1 MAGVISLG
9 AETAYASKPNI
20 QRPGQQADANTAETE
35 AAARDNDSYALP
47 VINAG
52 QSANGTTTNPLISLD
67 AADLAIVSNAQSAT
81 DEPKPSIPWR
91 GN

>member
-1 MAGVISLG
+1 MAVVSLS
-9 AETAYASKPNI
+9 AEAVYASKPNI

-35 AAARDNDSYALP
+35 AAARMQDEYANLP
-47 VINAG
+47 INAG
-52 QSANGTTTNPLISLD
+52 QSANGTTTNPLVSTD